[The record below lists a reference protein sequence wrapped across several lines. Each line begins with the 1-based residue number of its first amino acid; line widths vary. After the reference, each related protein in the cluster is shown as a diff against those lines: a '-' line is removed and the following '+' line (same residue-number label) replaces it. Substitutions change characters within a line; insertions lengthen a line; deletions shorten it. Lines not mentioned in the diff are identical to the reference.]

1 LNIVACPARPQV
13 RQMSGR
19 QSVGSVMADPPTSSS
34 VMIRIAIADDHP
46 IVRGGLRQL
55 VGSTSDM
62 VVVADAATR
71 EEALALGLRT
81 DVDVIILDLSMPG
94 VQGLSLLQDLMD
106 VAAVAPVVVLSMHN
120 EGQIV
125 HRSMKLGAC
134 AYVSKDSDP
143 MSLLTAIRKV
153 MAGGKYIDPVFMDS
167 IAALYLRQQRDLHEF
182 LSAREEQVLRLLVS
196 GQQIGDI
203 AEQLNL
209 SPKTI
214 STHKMRIMQKLK
226 VDNNADLVRYAL
238 RYGIA

>member
-1 LNIVACPARPQV
+1 
-13 RQMSGR
+13 M
-19 QSVGSVMADPPTSSS
+19 T
-34 VMIRIAIADDHP
+34 RIAIADDHP

-62 VVVADAATR
+62 VVVADASTR
-71 EEALALGLRT
+71 EETLALGLRA
-81 DVDVIILDLSMPG
+81 DVDIIILDLSMPG

-106 VAAVAPVVVLSMHN
+106 VEAVAPVVVLSMHN

-167 IAALYLRQQRDLHEF
+167 IASLYLRQQRDLHEF

-196 GQQIGDI
+196 GQQIGEI

-214 STHKMRIMQKLK
+214 STHKMRIMQKLN
-226 VDNNADLVRYAL
+226 VDNNADLVKYAL